1 VNVVAA
7 SAVLHEAYSYGGGYD
22 AIDSS
27 LAAITASLS
36 DGGYFAYRDVLS
48 FDKAVSLHDRTRHI
62 YDRPSWVMFAQKF
75 LPYYM
80 DSARHPYHHEDD
92 KVVFEQDSVRVTASL
107 IHPDK
112 HLTINAPVG
121 VLRELQRHFITF
133 RDYCWRSGELGF
145 TPLLEGELA
154 NDWLDLKSGLK
165 RIHYTMSGDHNDTL
179 MRTLSEKESD
189 DLWSVDGDT
198 FDTTTDVKLEN
209 LMRRLHDG
217 ESKSVTLWNSWLERE
232 GAETYAYMTPGR
244 LLGAAALRSLEV
256 SDGQSIMLPEEGSD
270 VGVLSRVY
278 YNRFLRKQLSNP
290 LKDGKQLILFKL
302 MNTSEDRSDIAKS
315 LDILAD
321 WCDKDTIARIYGPIR
336 RVVK

>member
-1 VNVVAA
+1 
-7 SAVLHEAYSYGGGYD
+7 
-22 AIDSS
+22 
-27 LAAITASLS
+27 
-36 DGGYFAYRDVLS
+36 
-48 FDKAVSLHDRTRHI
+48 
-62 YDRPSWVMFAQKF
+62 M
-75 LPYYM
+75 
-80 DSARHPYHHEDD
+80 
-92 KVVFEQDSVRVTASL
+92 VFEQDSVRVTASL